1 MSFCSI
7 PASPD
12 NSPRRFNDVQ
22 SPYPWFSDAL
32 FSNYASYQIR
42 YGLENAGLQAGCQSH
57 SQLLAVLEKFVPK
70 LAAANQRRLYRPPPQ
85 PRHNGRHPA
94 PSTGPIVTCPDVQ
107 RVRHALGPF
116 ETGVIDAVE
125 KILQRAAHIP
135 EVFGSAENHRV
146 SGQAIVGRGL

>member
-12 NSPRRFNDVQ
+12 NSPRRFNDLQ

-42 YGLENAGLQAGCQSH
+42 YGLENAGLQAGGQSQ
-57 SQLLAVLEKFVPK
+57 SQLLAVREKFVPK

-85 PRHNGRHPA
+85 PRHNGLHPA
-94 PSTGPIVTCPDVQ
+94 PSTGPTVTCPAVK
-107 RVRHALGPF
+107 RVRQAVRPSG
-116 ETGVIDAVE
+116 TGRIEPD
-125 KILQRAAHIP
+125 
-135 EVFGSAENHRV
+135 N
-146 SGQAIVGRGL
+146 